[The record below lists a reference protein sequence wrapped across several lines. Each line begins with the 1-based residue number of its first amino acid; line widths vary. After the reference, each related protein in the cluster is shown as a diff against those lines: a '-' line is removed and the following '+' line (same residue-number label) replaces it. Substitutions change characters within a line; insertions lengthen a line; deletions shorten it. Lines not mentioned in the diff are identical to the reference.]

1 MVAGKDIET
10 GRLIAVELDE
20 ISIARSRAYI
30 EHERATAIHDLI
42 SENSFRPVGRPE
54 GTFRLRLSIIDSKLV
69 LDVASPDRTPIIRHI
84 LSLTQLSRVVKD
96 YFLICDSYYAAI
108 RTATPSQIEAID
120 MGRRG
125 IHNEGSTLLRERLNG
140 KIDMDFETA
149 RRLFTLVC
157 ALHWK
162 G

>member
-1 MVAGKDIET
+1 MAAGKDHLT

-20 ISIARSRAYI
+20 VSIARSRSYI

-42 SENSFRPVGRPE
+42 SENAFRPVGKPE
-54 GTFRLRLSIIDSKLV
+54 GTFRLRLSIIDQKLV
-69 LDVASPDRTPIIRHI
+69 LDVSTPERTPIIRHI

-125 IHNEGSTLLRERLNG
+125 IHNEGSAMLRERLDG